1 LSDTVS
7 FFRAWMS
14 NPLRVASV
22 VPSGQA
28 LAEGI
33 TREIGFAQAPVI
45 ELGPGTGVF
54 TRQLIANGVPEDR
67 LVLIE
72 YGANFASLL
81 ERRFPKSTVLQ
92 ADAAAVLS
100 EQFAFGKAGA
110 VVSGLPILSMP
121 TRQVFAI
128 LDGAFRNLRPGG
140 AFYQFT
146 YAMRCPVSRHVL
158 DRLDLKAQRIGWVL
172 ANLPPAQI
180 YRFTKRRPR
189 NAEQE

>member
-1 LSDTVS
+1 MSDTVS

-14 NPLRVASV
+14 NPLRVASI

-33 TREIGFAQAPVI
+33 TREIGFDQAPVI

-54 TRQLIANGVPEDR
+54 TRQLMENGVPEDR

-72 YGANFASLL
+72 YGANFATLL
-81 ERRFPKSTVLQ
+81 RNRFPKSTVLQ
-92 ADAAAVLS
+92 ADAAAALS
-100 EQFAFGKAGA
+100 QQFKVGKAGA

-121 TRQVFAI
+121 TRQAFAI

-146 YAMRCPVSRHVL
+146 YSLRCPVSRYVL
-158 DRLDLKAQRIGWVL
+158 DQLDLKAQRISWVL
-172 ANLPPAQI
+172 ANVPPAQI

-189 NAEQE
+189 SAEQV